1 MNRGMIG
8 KKLGMMNLYSQE
20 GDIIPVTVIQ
30 LGPCVVTQIK
40 TMGTDGYNA
49 IQLGFGERKKS
60 SINKPLQ
67 GHYEKSGGTPYEL
80 LREFRVDDPEK
91 YETGKSIT
99 ADMFA
104 TGELVDVSGRTK
116 GRGFAGVIKRHGFS
130 GGGATHGSKC
140 KRIPGSVGC
149 SAWPAKVTK
158 GKKMPGHYG
167 DDRKTT
173 KNLKIIDIRLDQNL
187 VLLKGAVPGSKN
199 GMVTIQKKKVLTKK
213 K

>member
-1 MNRGMIG
+1 MNKGMIG
-8 KKLGMMNLYSQE
+8 KKLGMINIYSQE
-20 GDIIPVTVIQ
+20 GNIIPVTVVQ

-49 IQLGFGERKKS
+49 IQLGFGERKKT

-67 GHYEKSGGTPYEL
+67 GHYKKSGGTPYEL

-91 YETGKSIT
+91 YKAGQSIT

-104 TGELVDVSGRTK
+104 TGELVDVSGRSK
-116 GRGFAGVIKRHGFS
+116 GRGFAGVMKRHGFS
-130 GGGATHGSKC
+130 GGRATHGSKS
-140 KRIPGSVGC
+140 KRIPGSIGC

-167 DDRKTT
+167 YDRKTT
-173 KNLKIIDIRLDQNL
+173 KNLKIVDIRLDQNL
-187 VLLKGAVPGSKN
+187 VLVKGAIPGTKN
-199 GMVTIQKKKVLTKK
+199 GMVTIQKKKILTRKQ
-213 K
+213 